1 MAKRIIKFTP
11 IAASVALTLGLT
23 GCGSDND
30 NNKYTPDPVTVY
42 KGEVSTDFNTQI
54 SGKAVKGSL
63 KNAVVSVSTLNDA
76 GESVPVAF
84 RLEATT
90 DATYSAES
98 TTSQAD
104 ADAKA
109 LAMLTAE
116 NPADAMTSASGGYS
130 IYLEDDFTGPLYITV
145 STSKEG
151 DDSMVKCDSFTGCGD
166 YDSAPEM
173 SDVAGMVNNGDSSID
188 FGEWYKDDLELQVV
202 KFIKAPTTAAASNLR
217 GPSFA
222 DGDGTG
228 VKHYFANVTLYTS
241 IAAKMLLDAAKD
253 GSAVSD
259 EAIAAASLKT
269 LIQILGPEAAIKAA
283 ALLADVSLGGA
294 VDFSDIGDGDS
305 LDAGTLALV
314 QTAVSLQSVAGSG
327 ANGSLKDLIA
337 SLSAA
342 VQDGKVSNSDNE
354 VVQKIAAELQ
364 KAVENT
370 SLIFAA
376 VVSGEG
382 IEEAFAKVA
391 DNLGITDPDAIAK
404 LKENATKAVEEV
416 KAKAKEA
423 GLDDDLAKTAKEVKD
438 ALEKIGCE
446 DNCDAG
452 DDFIAKAAAE
462 LELQIIDAT
471 TELAASAD
479 LVTAGTTELATVK
492 ALGDTG
498 LETAEQVLAYS
509 GAVFSLSAQQAMFSQ
524 LQLELTGKL
533 ALARGVAATAV
544 TLGEQYQQLADK
556 ANVLSS
562 DIATQ
567 LAAVTALIAGINE
580 EVTRSDEAVAALG
593 IELDVAKNNAQLAS
607 TSLDATSDAVM
618 TAQAG
623 LATAMIAVEA
633 AMLDNQAN
641 AQLALTSAQTAVV
654 AATNTLEKA
663 SALTVAVEQAK
674 MAAATLMEI
683 ATDAVDKQLATS
695 LAEDAQLS
703 ATTAITVSEQATIAL
718 ASATSL
724 ESDAMA
730 AIATFTVLVDVKAS
744 TDDIR
749 NVSLVTKSGGEALFD
764 TAEVIY
770 DVLSEAWDLGDE
782 GTDVVS
788 TRYPDWTYSFDKDA
802 LELDLVNTE
811 TGDMITVNGSINNKA
826 IIFAFGGMVETA
838 EGAKIHIETLE
849 DMGGALENCIDA
861 NAGTITKEASD
872 SCLVINFEEEVS
884 SDTAIDGTVLSVD
897 GWSRVEIVDADS
909 GFVGT
914 LSLSGTDMS
923 ELAMISAT
931 GITGEIDFTAM
942 LSVDWANEDDIYAVD
957 VELHNGTG
965 YKLSLMAEEGEDF
978 MGSVDANFAG
988 AMMKFG
994 TVTEITNGISVEYID
1009 GEVIEYTDITFL
1021 DSSK

>member
-30 NNKYTPDPVTVY
+30 NNYNKPDPVTVY
-42 KGEVSTDFNTQI
+42 KGEVSTNFNTQV

-63 KNAVVSVSTLNDA
+63 MNAVVTVSTLNEA
-76 GESVPVAF
+76 GEFVPVAF
-84 RLEATT
+84 RLEAAA
-90 DATYSAES
+90 DASYAAES

-109 LAMLTAE
+109 LAMLTAA
-116 NPADAMTSASGGYS
+116 NPGDAMTSASGGYS
-130 IYLEDDFTGPLYITV
+130 IYLEDGFTGPLYITV

-166 YDSAPEM
+166 YDSAPEA
-173 SDVAGMVNNGDSSID
+173 SDAAGMVNNGDSIID

-202 KFIKAPTTAAASNLR
+202 KFIKAPSAAAASVRGINL
-217 GPSFA
+217 A
-222 DGDGTG
+222 EGDGTG
-228 VKHYFANVTLYTS
+228 VEQYFANVTLFTS
-241 IAAKMLLDAAKD
+241 IAAKMLVDGAKN

-259 EAIAAASLKT
+259 EAVAAASLKT

-283 ALLADVSLGGA
+283 GLLGDLSLGGA
-294 VDFSDIGDGDS
+294 VDLSDISDGDS

-314 QTAVSLQSVAGSG
+314 QTAVSLQSVAGAG
-327 ANGSLKDLIA
+327 ANGSLKELLA

-342 VQDGKVSNSDNE
+342 VQAGKVTNSDNE
-354 VVQKIAAELQ
+354 IIQKIAAELQ

-376 VVSGEG
+376 VITGEG
-382 IEEAFAKVA
+382 LDEAFAKVA
-391 DNLGITDPDAIAK
+391 ENLGITDADAIAK
-404 LKENATKAVEEV
+404 LRDKATKAVEKV
-416 KAKAKEA
+416 QAKAKEK
-423 GLDDDLAKTAKEVKD
+423 GLDKDLKETAKEVKK

-446 DNCDAG
+446 DNCDVG
-452 DDFIAKAAAE
+452 DDLIAKVAAE
-462 LELQIIDAT
+462 LELQ
-471 TELAASAD
+471 
-479 LVTAGTTELATVK
+479 VTAMTAELATVATSVSAGTAELK
-492 ALGDTG
+492 TVKELGDAG
-498 LETAEQVLAYS
+498 LDTTEQVLAYS
-509 GAVFSLSAQQAMFSQ
+509 GAVFSLSAEQAMYSQ
-524 LQLELTGKL
+524 LQLALTGEL
-533 ALARGVAATAV
+533 ASARAIAATAAS
-544 TLGEQYQQLADK
+544 LGEQYQQLADQ
-556 ANVLSS
+556 ASALVNDV
-562 DIATQ
+562 ATQ
-567 LAAVTALIAGINE
+567 LAAVTVLVAGISD

-593 IELDVAKNNAQLAS
+593 LELEVAKSNAQLAS
-607 TSLDATSDAVM
+607 ASLDAASDAVM
-618 TAQAG
+618 TAQAD
-623 LATAMIAVEA
+623 LATAMIAVDA

-641 AQLALTSAQTAVV
+641 AQLALTSAQAAIV
-654 AATNTLEKA
+654 AATDLLAKA
-663 SALTVAVEQAK
+663 SALATAAEQAK
-674 MAAATLMEI
+674 SAAATLMDI
-683 ATDAVDKQLATS
+683 ATEDADKQIATS

-703 ATTAITVSEQATIAL
+703 ATAAIAADEQASIAL

-749 NVSLVTKSGGEALFD
+749 NVTLVTKTGGKALFD

-770 DVLSEAWDLGDE
+770 DVLTEAWDLGDE
-782 GTDVVS
+782 ATDVVS

-802 LELDLVNTE
+802 LDLNLVNTK
-811 TGDMITVNGSINNKA
+811 TDDMITVNGSINNKA

-838 EGAKIHIETLE
+838 DGAKIHVQTVADMGIALE
-849 DMGGALENCIDA
+849 DCIAA
-861 NAGTITKEASD
+861 NAGSVTKDQAD
-872 SCLVINFEEEVS
+872 SCLVINFEDEVS
-884 SDTAIDGTVLSVD
+884 SDTAVDGKVLSVD
-897 GWSRVEIVDADS
+897 GWSRVEIADGDS

-914 LSLSGTDMS
+914 LSIAGTDMS

-931 GITGEIDFTAM
+931 GMTGAINFTAM
-942 LSVDWANEDDIYAVD
+942 LSLDWANEDDIYAVD
-957 VELHNGTG
+957 VELHNGIG

-978 MGSVDANFAG
+978 MGSVNANFAG
-988 AMMKFG
+988 TMMKFG

-1009 GEVIEYTDITFL
+1009 GEIIDYTDISFL

>member
-884 SDTAIDGTVLSVD
+884 SDTVIDGTVLSVD

>member
-11 IAASVALTLGLT
+11 IAASVALTLGLA

-30 NNKYTPDPVTVY
+30 NNKPVPATVY
-42 KGEVSTDFNTQI
+42 KAQLSTNFNTQV

-63 KNAVVSVSTLNDA
+63 MNAVVSVSTLNDA

-84 RLEATT
+84 RLEAAA
-90 DATYSAES
+90 DASYAAES

-109 LAMLTAE
+109 LAMLTAA
-116 NPADAMTSASGGYS
+116 NPADAMTSATGGYS
-130 IYLEDDFTGPLYITV
+130 IYLEDGFTGPLYITV
-145 STSKEG
+145 STAKEG
-151 DDSMVKCDSFTGCGD
+151 DDSMVKCDAFTGCGD
-166 YDSAPEM
+166 YDSAPEI

-202 KFIKAPTTAAASNLR
+202 KFIKAPSSAAASVR
-217 GPSFA
+217 GINFA
-222 DGDGTG
+222 EGDGTG
-228 VKHYFANVTLYTS
+228 VDQYFANVTLYTS
-241 IAAKMLLDAAKD
+241 IAAKMLLDGAKD
-253 GSAVSD
+253 GSPVSD
-259 EAIAAASLKT
+259 EAVAAASLKT

-283 ALLADVSLGGA
+283 GLLGDVSLGGA

-314 QTAVSLQSVAGSG
+314 QTAVSLQSVAGAG
-327 ANGSLKDLIA
+327 ANGSLKELIA

-342 VQDGKVSNSDNE
+342 IQEGKVANSDNE

-376 VVSGEG
+376 VITGEG
-382 IEEAFAKVA
+382 LDEAFAKVA
-391 DNLGITDPDAIAK
+391 ENLGITDADAIAK
-404 LKENATKAVEEV
+404 LKDKATKAVEKV
-416 KAKAKEA
+416 QQKAKEK
-423 GLDDDLAKTAKEVKD
+423 GLDKDLKETAKQLKE
-438 ALEKIGCE
+438 ALKKIGCV
-446 DNCDAG
+446 DNCDVG
-452 DDFIAKAAAE
+452 DDFIAKIAAE
-462 LELQIIDAT
+462 LELQLTKT
-471 TELAASAD
+471 TSELAASAD
-479 LVTAGTTELATVK
+479 LVTTGTTELATVK
-492 ALGDTG
+492 ALGDAG
-498 LETAEQVLAYS
+498 LDTADQVLAYS
-509 GAVFSLSAQQAMFSQ
+509 GAVFSLSAQQAMYTQ

-533 ALARGVAATAV
+533 TFARAIAAAAAS
-544 TLGEQYQQLADK
+544 LGEQYQQLSDQ
-556 ANVLSS
+556 ANALSS
-562 DIATQ
+562 DVATQ
-567 LAAVTALIAGINE
+567 LAAVTALVAGVNE
-580 EVTRSDEAVAALG
+580 EVTRSDEAVTALG
-593 IELDVAKNNAQLAS
+593 LELDVAKNNAQLGAA
-607 TSLDATSDAVM
+607 SLDAANDAVM
-618 TAQAG
+618 TAQAD
-623 LATAMIAVEA
+623 LVTAMIAVDA

-641 AQLALTSAQTAVV
+641 AELALTSAQAAIV
-654 AATNTLEKA
+654 AATNTLAKA
-663 SALTVAVEQAK
+663 SALATAAEQAK
-674 MAAATLMEI
+674 AAAATLTEI
-683 ATDAVDKQLATS
+683 ATDADDQQLATS

-703 ATTAITVSEQATIAL
+703 ATTAIAVNEQASIAL

-724 ESDAMA
+724 ESNAMA

-749 NVSLVTKSGGEALFD
+749 NVTLVTKSGGKALFD

-788 TRYPDWTYSFDKDA
+788 TRYPNWTYSFDKDA

-826 IIFAFGGMVETA
+826 IILAFGGMIETVD
-838 EGAKIHIETLE
+838 GAKVHVETLE
-849 DMGGALENCIDA
+849 DMGVALEDCIAA
-861 NAGTITKEASD
+861 NAGTTSKEQAD
-872 SCLVINFEEEVS
+872 SCLVINFEDEVS
-884 SDTAIDGTVLSVD
+884 SDTAIDGKVLSVD
-897 GWSRVEIVDADS
+897 GWSRVEIIDQDS
-909 GFVGT
+909 GFIGT

-923 ELAMISAT
+923 ELATVSAK
-931 GITGEIDFTAM
+931 GVTGEIDFTAM
-942 LSVDWANEDDIYAVD
+942 LSLDWANEDDIYAVD
-957 VELHNGTG
+957 VELHNGIG

-978 MGSVDANFAG
+978 MGSVNANFAG

-1009 GEVIEYTDITFL
+1009 GEVIDYTDISFL